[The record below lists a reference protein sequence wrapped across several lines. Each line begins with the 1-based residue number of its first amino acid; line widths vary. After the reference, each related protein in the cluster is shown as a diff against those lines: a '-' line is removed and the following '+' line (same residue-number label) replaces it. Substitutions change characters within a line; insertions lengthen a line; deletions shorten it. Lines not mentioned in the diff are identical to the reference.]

1 MCMLRVSQ
9 AKGWRYK
16 GMLEQI
22 DKIITVVDNAVWGLP
37 LIILILFTGFLL
49 TVRLGLLQVR
59 HLGKAF
65 KFMVKNEEEGEGEV
79 TSFGA
84 LCTALSAT
92 IGTGNIAGVATAI
105 AAGGPGALFWMVI
118 AAFFGMATKYAE
130 GLLAIKY
137 RTIDKDGH
145 VLGGPF
151 YYIENG
157 MGKNWRWLA
166 KIFAFFGAGVGL
178 FGIGT
183 FTQVNSISSAIRNF
197 FDPESSYVAFS
208 LFGNDYSL
216 ATVITGL
223 VLTLCVGLV
232 VIGGIKRIA
241 KVSEVVVPFMAILY
255 VALGLIIIVTN
266 ITAVPAALVSIVK
279 SAFTGSALAGGAM
292 GSMVVAMQKGIA
304 RGIFSNESGL
314 GSAPIAAAAAVT
326 KEPARQGLVSMT
338 GTFIDTIVI
347 CTMTGLSVV
356 IAGTWLDPELEGVE
370 ITMAAFQQGL
380 PFPPAVA
387 SFALMLCLVFFAFT
401 TILGWNYYGERCI
414 EYLFNRNR
422 SVVQGYRWLYILAV
436 FIGPYM
442 TVAAVWNIA
451 DIFNALMAFPNLI
464 ALLALSGVVTRES
477 KDYFNRLKKMK

>member
-1 MCMLRVSQ
+1 
-9 AKGWRYK
+9 
-16 GMLEQI
+16 MLEQI

-223 VLTLCVGLV
+223 ALTLCVGLV